1 MYNMDIKSLI
11 LYKLLIDVYKQTH
24 LTNLKRAKWLH
35 GEEFACPQLKVETKT
50 VQESPD
56 QNHLTGSQPE
66 DGDAEGAQCSHKLLH
81 HVLVLSTQVIIH
93 IPVD

>member
-1 MYNMDIKSLI
+1 M
-11 LYKLLIDVYKQTH
+11 YKQTH

-35 GEEFACPQLKVETKT
+35 GEEFGCPQLKVETKT

-56 QNHLTGSQPE
+56 QDHLTGSQPE

-81 HVLVLSTQVIIH
+81 HVLMHSTQVIIH